1 MFNKS
6 NVNNIDFDSIKKEI
20 SIFLNDNSMDLDFYN
35 QDKCVENDENRDNIF
50 YQKSIKY
57 IDGILDK
64 YMIDNYFDILDI
76 NEEDKEL
83 NNCFDNFQTYDNSDL
98 NDSNDE
104 DEEIINDFS
113 FEKKYSYDVSS
124 FLDSNLNL
132 DNIDINNTFVYICA
146 YNVNIEAMKP
156 FLYFLL
162 IKDIFTGLLSLPSI
176 ILKNKNNIVN
186 EVELFLN
193 IILLQKDILKNKFI
207 INGYKIFQQDIYVF
221 IEINEKQAQIDN
233 NETFLALV
241 HEIMNTKHICNMK
254 ISSKVYNFFSENPE
268 FLFLKD
274 ENDKKFE
281 IPVVTYQS
289 VEEKKMKFT
298 FMFGISKSESPSM
311 MGTYFYFTD
320 YKNAI
325 DKFTGKNIKY
335 GIIRCALFLGSMK
348 IPMNFIDDDI
358 DNSDIKKIL
367 LKTSPLSDYEMLTM
381 RITDYDA
388 NWSKLYDSV
397 YLGRTELDNGTFL
410 NNTPLW
416 VVKEYCQQFP
426 LSYKIIGKKITI
438 L

>member
-1 MFNKS
+1 
-6 NVNNIDFDSIKKEI
+6 
-20 SIFLNDNSMDLDFYN
+20 
-35 QDKCVENDENRDNIF
+35 
-50 YQKSIKY
+50 
-57 IDGILDK
+57 
-64 YMIDNYFDILDI
+64 MIDDYFDRLVI

-83 NNCFDNFQTYDNSDL
+83 NTYFDNFQTYDNSDL
-98 NDSNDE
+98 NNINNDN
-104 DEEIINDFS
+104 DCYNEEIMNDFS
-113 FEKKYSYDVSS
+113 VEKKYSYDILNY
-124 FLDSNLNL
+124 LDSNLNVY
-132 DNIDINNTFVYICA
+132 DNSNINNNKFVYICA
-146 YNVNIEAMKP
+146 YNINTEAMKP
-156 FLYFLL
+156 FLQFLL
-162 IKDIFTGLLSLPSI
+162 IKDIFTGVLGLPSI
-176 ILKNKNNIVN
+176 ILKDKNNIVN
-186 EVELFLN
+186 EIELFLN
-193 IILLQKDILKNKFI
+193 IILLQKDILKNNFI
-207 INGYKIFQQDIYVF
+207 INGYKIFQEDIYVF

-241 HEIMNTKHICNMK
+241 DEIMNTKHICNMK
-254 ISSKVYNFFSENPE
+254 ITSNVCNFFSENTE

-274 ENDKKFE
+274 ENNKKFE

-311 MGTYFYFTD
+311 LGPYFYFTD

-325 DKFTGKNIKY
+325 DKFSSKNIKY

-348 IPMNFIDDDI
+348 IPMNFVDDDI
-358 DNSDIKKIL
+358 DSSDIKKLL
-367 LKTSPLSDYEMLTM
+367 LKTSGVSDYEMLTM